1 MNEGRDFLKDTVR
14 QQFDFSQTDQ
24 NKGLN
29 PPPMEKPWDSGQK
42 KITLAKKNE
51 WKTIKTADTLTALG
65 KRRSRR
71 KFSDKPVTLEELSYL
86 LWATQGVQRKF
97 GETAAYRTVPSAGAR
112 HAFET
117 YLAVMNIEGLEKGI
131 YRYLPLSHE
140 LLLEY
145 TDNAIAGKLISAS
158 LGQPYAGMSAVT
170 FIWSVIPYR
179 MEWRYGPSSYK
190 VLAIDAGHV
199 GQNLYIASE
208 SIGLGTCAI
217 AAYDQPQ
224 MDALIK
230 ADGKDEFAIYLA
242 PVGRV

>member
-1 MNEGRDFLKDTVR
+1 MENNRDFLKDTVR

-24 NKGLN
+24 NKGVK
-29 PPPMEKPWDSGQK
+29 PPPMEKPWEAGQK
-42 KITLAKKNE
+42 KISLPKKND
-51 WKTIKTADTLTALG
+51 WKSIKTLDTLTALG

-97 GETAAYRTVPSAGAR
+97 GDTATYRTVPSAGAR
-112 HAFET
+112 HSFET
-117 YLAVMNIEGLEKGI
+117 YLAIMNIEGLEKGV

-145 TDNAIAGKLISAS
+145 TDNAISDKLISGA

-170 FIWSVIPYR
+170 FIWSVLPYR
-179 MEWRYGPSSYK
+179 MEWRYGPASYK
-190 VLAIDAGHV
+190 VIALDSGHV
-199 GQNLYIASE
+199 AQNLYIACE

-217 AAYDQPQ
+217 AAYQQ
-224 MDALIK
+224 TEMDAIIK
-230 ADGKDEFAIYLA
+230 ADGQDEFAIYLA

>member
-1 MNEGRDFLKDTVR
+1 MNEGREFLKDTVR
-14 QQFDFSQTDQ
+14 QQFDFKETDQ
-24 NKGLN
+24 NKGVK
-29 PPPMEKPWDSGQK
+29 PPPMEKPRDAGQK
-42 KITLAKKNE
+42 KIVLPKKSE
-51 WKTIKTADTLTALG
+51 WKIIKTSDVAAAIG

-71 KFSDKPVTLEELSYL
+71 KFSEKPVTQEELAYL

-97 GETAAYRTVPSAGAR
+97 GETATYRTVPSAGAR

-117 YLAVMNIEGLEKGI
+117 YLAIMNVEGLEKGL

-145 TDNAIAGKLISAS
+145 TDNAISDKIISAA
-158 LGQPYAGMSAVT
+158 LGQAYAGMSAVT

-179 MEWRYGPSSYK
+179 MEWRYGPASYK
-190 VLAIDAGHV
+190 VLALDAGHV
-199 GQNLYIASE
+199 AQNLYIASE